1 MNTYV
6 AFQLTCKIVTSIFSI
21 LKNCMEVDIE
31 KVIPKEMTQNNIRP
45 SHDPAIPLLLGIC
58 PREISADVQNCS

>member
-31 KVIPKEMTQNNIRP
+31 KVIPKEMTPNNTRP
-45 SHDPAIPLLLGIC
+45 SHDPAIPLPLDIC
-58 PREISADVQNCS
+58 LRETSAEVQNRS